1 MSDFMLE
8 LTDRFEERLAFDI
21 TYGTTDFDDGDMR
34 LIRSGKIAV
43 ETALDFVCD
52 VRDDLN
58 RASAKITTAFFLEN
72 RPVYFSGCDVGIF
85 GQALVDESF
94 IVSEIE
100 VGFSAVIGNENF
112 SVLDRVHGTRIDVDV
127 RIEFLHGNFVAA
139 GFQKTSQGCGSDS
152 LSETGNNTAS
162 DEDVFYRHR

>member
-8 LTDRFEERLAFDI
+8 LTNRFEERLAFDI

-43 ETALDFVCD
+43 ETALNLVCD

-72 RPVYFSGCDVGIF
+72 RPVYFSGCDVGI
-85 GQALVDESF
+85 LV
-94 IVSEIE
+94 
-100 VGFSAVIGNENF
+100 
-112 SVLDRVHGTRIDVDV
+112 R
-127 RIEFLHGNFVAA
+127 
-139 GFQKTSQGCGSDS
+139 
-152 LSETGNNTAS
+152 LSSMNLS
-162 DEDVFYRHR
+162 